1 MSTNSPVEP
10 PSGPTELQFDRV
22 IAAPTGS
29 VVSTPT
35 AASCTACQN
44 TLDTEYYS
52 VNDHAVCGSCRN
64 GIEQAAQ
71 TPRGAWPFIRAGLFG
86 LGAGIVG
93 AAIYYAVIALANL
106 EIGIVA
112 ILIGYMVGY
121 AVRRGAGGRGG
132 RRFQVLAIALTYGA
146 VALAYTPVLIK
157 ATLDREKTDTA
168 SAITKNAGAT
178 PAPTPLSDR
187 ANDEP
192 SAGSALIGLIFA
204 LGIIA
209 ALPVITVFGTLPSG
223 LISAAIIFF
232 GMRQAWVMTGVSSLR
247 ISGPYRVGSDPAP
260 TAA

>member
-1 MSTNSPVEP
+1 MPDDP
-10 PSGPTELQFDRV
+10 QELQFDRV
-22 IAAPTGS
+22 IAAPAGS

-35 AASCTACQN
+35 AAICTACQT

-52 VNDHAVCGSCRN
+52 VNDHAVCSSCRD

-121 AVRRGAGGRGG
+121 SVRRGAGGRGG

-146 VALAYTPVLIK
+146 VALAYTPVLIT
-157 ATLDREKTDTA
+157 AAVDREKTDTA
-168 SAITKNAGAT
+168 SAITRNTGAA
-178 PAPTPLSDR
+178 PAPTALGDR

-192 SAGSALIGLIFA
+192 SAGSAFIGLIFA
-204 LGIIA
+204 LAVVA
-209 ALPVITVFGTLPSG
+209 ALPVIMVFGTLPSG

-232 GMRQAWVMTGVSSLR
+232 GMRQAWAMTGVPSLR

-260 TAA
+260 TSA

>member
-1 MSTNSPVEP
+1 MPDDP
-10 PSGPTELQFDRV
+10 QELQFDRV
-22 IAAPTGS
+22 IAAPAAS
-29 VVSTPT
+29 VVPTPAT
-35 AASCTACQN
+35 ATCTACHK

-52 VNDHAVCGSCRN
+52 VNDHAVCRSCRD
-64 GIEQAAQ
+64 GIEHVAQ
-71 TPRGAWPFIRAGLFG
+71 TPRGVWPFIRAGLFG

-93 AAIYYAVIALANL
+93 AAIYYGVIALANL

-146 VALAYTPVLIK
+146 VALAYTPVVIK
-157 ATLDREKTDTA
+157 ATLDRQKTDTA
-168 SAITKNAGAT
+168 SSITKTAAGTA
-178 PAPTPLSDR
+178 APTPLSGSVNEDL
-187 ANDEP
+187 
-192 SAGSALIGLIFA
+192 SARDGLMALIVA

-209 ALPVITVFGTLPSG
+209 SLPVLMVVGTLPSG

-232 GMRQAWVMTGVSSLR
+232 GMRQAWVMTGIPSLR

-260 TAA
+260 TSA

>member
-1 MSTNSPVEP
+1 MPDDLQ
-10 PSGPTELQFDRV
+10 ELQFDRV
-22 IAAPTGS
+22 IAAPAGS
-29 VVSTPT
+29 VVSTP
-35 AASCTACQN
+35 AAATCTACQK

-52 VNDHAVCGSCRN
+52 VNDHAVCRSCRD
-64 GIEQAAQ
+64 GIEQASQ

-146 VALAYTPVLIK
+146 VALAYTPVVIK
-157 ATLDREKTDTA
+157 AALDAGKTDTA
-168 SAITKNAGAT
+168 SAITKNTAGTA
-178 PAPTPLSDR
+178 APTPLSESVNEEPR
-187 ANDEP
+187 AK
-192 SAGSALIGLIFA
+192 GGLIGLVLA
-204 LGIIA
+204 LGFMA
-209 ALPVITVFGTLPSG
+209 ALPVLMVVGTLPSG

-232 GMRQAWVMTGVSSLR
+232 GMRQAWVMTGVPALR